1 MGINDF
7 TPPLII
13 LTLSQARMLMIAYL
27 QEAYVQSLKYKLW
40 IVAYHMKRNYTAYCS
55 HKKRKE
61 IRWRKAMMGDI
72 CVEDAA

>member
-1 MGINDF
+1 MDINDS

-40 IVAYHMKRNYTAYCS
+40 LVDYHMKRNYIAYRS
-55 HKKRKE
+55 HRKMKV
-61 IRWRKAMMGDI
+61 IRLWKAMMGDI